1 MLMVKNVVREFKV
14 KRNNAK
20 DDVVLPDP
28 NSNMTPTDVM
38 KFYSGQY
45 PELTSASV
53 NGPNMKNGK
62 AIYLFET
69 VIGEKG

>member
-28 NSNMTPTDVM
+28 NPNMEPIDVM
-38 KFYSGQY
+38 KFYSGQC

>member
-1 MLMVKNVVREFKV
+1 MLMVKNVVREFKL
-14 KRNNAK
+14 KRNNSK
-20 DDVVLPDP
+20 DDVELPDP
-28 NSNMTPTDVM
+28 NSNMEPNDVM

-53 NGPNMKNGK
+53 NGPTMKNGK

>member
-28 NSNMTPTDVM
+28 NTNMEPIDVM

-69 VIGEKG
+69 VIGDKG